1 MTEKEL
7 LALMSDDPRRG
18 LEQTVRQYT
27 PYVMKIVRT
36 KLSGI
41 CTAEDL
47 EETVSDIFMMFYRY
61 ITRNKKEIKS
71 VKALLAVMSRRRCAD
86 VYEKSLKHKDDIPMD
101 ELAELPADEH
111 WNDDRSRLNEALHK
125 LGQPDE
131 EIFIRKYFFG
141 QNSRSI
147 GEEMGIRHN
156 TIDKRISRGLKKL
169 KKILEEGND
178 G

>member
-7 LALMSDDPRRG
+7 LAMLAVDPRKG
-18 LEQTVRQYT
+18 LEQIVRQYT

-36 KLSGI
+36 KLNGI
-41 CTAEDL
+41 CTSEDL
-47 EETVSDIFMMFYRY
+47 EETVSDIFLMFYRY
-61 ITRNKKEIKS
+61 ITQNKKEVGS

-86 VYEKSLKHKDDIPMD
+86 VYEKALKHKDDIPID
-101 ELAELPADEH
+101 ELPELPADEP
-111 WNDDRSRLNEALHK
+111 WDDDRARLNEALHR

-147 GEEMGIRHN
+147 AEEMGIKHN
-156 TIDKRISRGLKKL
+156 TVDKRISRGLKKL
-169 KKILEEGND
+169 KIILEEGL
-178 G
+178 